1 MVIKRGFV
9 DIPEGQMHYRALRE
23 RQGRCVVMLHSNPG
37 SSAMLLP
44 MIERFGAFRPVIAP
58 DALGFGDSS
67 PARQS
72 EPQIA
77 DYAAATLAALD
88 ALGIERFDLY
98 GNHTGANVA
107 VEIALARPGRV
118 GCVILDG
125 IALYSAEMRKDLLAH
140 YAPPV
145 LPDHDGRHLLWTWHF
160 VRDQWLFWPWFRR
173 DKAHRRDLSLPD
185 PVYLNTVVLDVL
197 KSLGTFQA
205 GYRASFLYP
214 KEERLPLL
222 RVPTMVA
229 SATTD
234 IFFPELDQVAALVP
248 NVRKVV
254 IGGESGGEMDE
265 AVAHFRA
272 FLDEPRSG

>member
-1 MVIKRGFV
+1 MPIKRGFV
-9 DIPEGQMHYRALRE
+9 DIPDGQIHYRELRD
-23 RQGRCVVMLHSNPG
+23 QPGRVVVMLHSNPG

-44 MIERFGAFRPVIAP
+44 MIERFGVFRPVIAP
-58 DALGFGDSS
+58 DTLGFGDSS
-67 PARQS
+67 RARQ
-72 EPQIA
+72 EWPQIA

-98 GNHTGANVA
+98 GNHTGANIA
-107 VEIALARPGRV
+107 VEIALAQPERV

-125 IALYSAEMRKDLLAH
+125 IAFYSPEMKRDLLAN

-145 LPDHDGRHLLWTWHF
+145 LPDHEGRHLLWTWHF

-173 DKAHRRDLSLPD
+173 DREHRRDLSLPD
-185 PVYLNTVVLDVL
+185 PAYLNAVVLDVL

-205 GYRASFLYP
+205 GYRASFEYR

-229 SATTD
+229 SSRTD

-248 NVRKVV
+248 NVTKAIV
-254 IGGESGGEMDE
+254 GGESSEELDE
-265 AVAHFRA
+265 AVALFRE
-272 FLDEPRSG
+272 FLGRPNSV